1 MRTARSLPYG
11 GCLPRGCVCPEGV
24 SAQGVCLSRGCVC
37 PECVY
42 LGVST
47 GGGQRNAG
55 IYTSL
60 WTEYLTHTCENVT
73 FPQLLL
79 WMVTKRMEVNGEPE
93 GWGREAD
100 RQTDRQRETDRETQR
115 IGNLWQIQNITG
127 ENLFSMFS
135 MKSSSSVGKGVN
147 WGAQILI
154 FLQFFMRSSNLGW
167 REEGNKLR
175 CSKL

>member
-11 GCLPRGCVCPEGV
+11 GVSAQRVCLPRGCVCPGGV
-24 SAQGVCLSRGCVC
+24 SAQSVSTRGCL
-37 PECVY
+37 P
-42 LGVST
+42 

-147 WGAQILI
+147 
-154 FLQFFMRSSNLGW
+154 
-167 REEGNKLR
+167 
-175 CSKL
+175 

>member
-1 MRTARSLPYG
+1 MYSSRMRTARSLPYG
-11 GCLPRGCVCPEGV
+11 GVSAQRVCLPRGCVCPGGV
-24 SAQGVCLSRGCVC
+24 SSQS
-37 PECVY
+37 
-42 LGVST
+42 VST
-47 GGGQRNAG
+47 RGYLPGGGQRNAG

-79 WMVTKRMEVNGEPE
+79 WMVTKRMEVNGELE

-147 WGAQILI
+147 
-154 FLQFFMRSSNLGW
+154 
-167 REEGNKLR
+167 
-175 CSKL
+175 